1 MDPKIKEKLDR
12 IREQEHII
20 EKATEKLKQLLG
32 MASDN
37 NIPTDTSKLPTGFS
51 LMNEMMKIF
60 REGNQDRMS
69 ALELRSILTEK
80 FGTNFDVR
88 NIRSTL
94 NYLASPKKDLLRKEA
109 EKGVFSL
116 KQLE

>member
-1 MDPKIKEKLDR
+1 MEPKVREKLDK

-37 NIPTDTSKLPTGFS
+37 TSIDTSKLPTSFS
-51 LMNEMMKIF
+51 LMNEIMKIF
-60 REGNQDRMS
+60 RDGKQNRMS
-69 ALELRSILTEK
+69 ALELRSILTER

-94 NYLASPKKDLLRKEA
+94 NYLASPKKDLLKKEA
-109 EKGVFSL
+109 EKGVFSW
-116 KQLE
+116 KQSG